1 MSLLGKLK
9 NVVKND
15 RKIDITEKYRLELNE
30 IIIEGIKEADQIK
43 AIISQQK
50 ETDKEGKND
59 RKSNQSKTTES
70 NKFNVRRNINSRD
83 NRRT

>member
-43 AIISQQK
+43 ALISQK
-50 ETDKEGKND
+50 K
-59 RKSNQSKTTES
+59 ES
-70 NKFNVRRNINSRD
+70 NEEKDVEK
-83 NRRT
+83 

>member
-30 IIIEGIKEADQIK
+30 IIIEGIKEADQFK
-43 AIISQQK
+43 AIISQK
-50 ETDKEGKND
+50 KV
-59 RKSNQSKTTES
+59 SNEEKDVE
-70 NKFNVRRNINSRD
+70 K
-83 NRRT
+83 